1 MLLKLCT
8 EWAIVTS
15 IVIVS
20 VSTSVAVSAS
30 TATGIEVQVI
40 HDVVVV
46 VGEMVHLISKKGT

>member
-8 EWAIVTS
+8 EQAIVTS

-46 VGEMVHLISKKGT
+46 VERWYTLTKKGT